1 MDMKKLVISAVM
13 AVSLLM
19 PMAARAD
26 EGMWLLIM
34 LQKLNMRDM
43 QSKGFK
49 LTADEIYSL
58 NKASIKDAIVMLNG
72 GGCTAEAISD
82 QGLLLTNHHC
92 GYEAIQ
98 KNSTVD
104 HDYLADGF
112 WAKDLKSDLKAPG
125 YTASFLVRID
135 DVTAKVNAELTAG
148 MDEGARNKKIAEV
161 MKKIEDEATAGTTYN
176 AKVKGMFENAEF
188 YLFVYETY
196 TDVRL
201 VGAPPS
207 SIGKFGGDT
216 DNWMWP
222 RHTGDFSLLRVYMGK
237 DGKPAPYAEDNIPYK
252 PKKALSISIDG
263 VKDGD
268 FTMIMGN
275 PGRTDRYLTSE
286 GVKLLLDQ
294 TAPAI
299 VKIRDLK
306 LAIYKKDMDA
316 SPKVKI
322 QYASKHARTANYWK
336 YYIGQSAQLKKNR
349 VYEKKLKVEADF
361 TKWVGGSKDLTAKY
375 GSAIDN
381 INKGFVSLRDYNLHR
396 TYINECILRTCEGV
410 AMSLGYGELEK
421 LLDDQSKAAEAKTKA
436 GEMKKDIAGFFA
448 DYNAPTDKKLLAAML
463 QLFRADVPTA
473 QLPDIYKTIDSEFGG
488 DYQKFADKVF
498 ETSVFVDQARL
509 EKFLDAPD
517 AATLKNDWSYKI
529 ANSFVTNY
537 RGNYAGKI
545 KAIEDGQDA
554 DQRLFIQGIR
564 EMNPAKPYAPDANG
578 TIRFTYGNIKSYYP
592 QDAVFFDYF
601 TTLDGIIAKED
612 TTNEEFFVPA
622 RLKDLYNKKDYGR
635 FADKDGKMHVAFI
648 SNNDITGGNSGSPVL
663 NAYGE
668 LIGCAFDGNWEAMSG
683 DIYFDPSLKRTISV
697 DIRYVLFIIE
707 KYAGADNLI
716 KEMKLV
722 SRTGKAT
729 ANPGA
734 PKSGANIPVAPSTG
748 RTLPKGQQ
756 R

>member
-1 MDMKKLVISAVM
+1 MHCRGYIRPGLATYQPP
-13 AVSLLM
+13 L
-19 PMAARAD
+19 
-26 EGMWLLIM
+26 WL
-34 LQKLNMRDM
+34 R
-43 QSKGFK
+43 G
-49 LTADEIYSL
+49 YS
-58 NKASIKDAIVMLNG
+58 
-72 GGCTAEAISD
+72 
-82 QGLLLTNHHC
+82 
-92 GYEAIQ
+92 

-104 HDYLADGF
+104 HDYLANGF
-112 WAKDLKSDLKAPG
+112 WAKDVKSDLAAPG

-135 DVTAKVNAELTAG
+135 DVTAKVSAELTSD
-148 MDEGARNKKIAEV
+148 MDEAARNKKIAEV
-161 MKKIEDEATAGTTYN
+161 MKKLEDEATAGTTYN
-176 AKVKGMFENAEF
+176 AKVKGFFENAEF
-188 YLFVYETY
+188 YLFVYETF

-207 SIGKFGGDT
+207 SVGKFGGDT

-237 DGKPAPYAEDNIPYK
+237 DGKPAPYNVDNVPYK

-268 FTMIMGN
+268 FTMVMGN

-306 LAIYKKDMDA
+306 LSIYKKDMDA

-322 QYASKHARTANYWK
+322 QYASKYARTANYWK

-361 TKWVGGSKDLTAKY
+361 DKWANSDKDLTAKY
-375 GSAIDN
+375 GSAIN
-381 INKGFVSLRDYNLHR
+381 KINAGFSQIRDYNIHR
-396 TYINECILRTCEGV
+396 TYLNESILRTCEAV
-410 AMSLGYGELEK
+410 ALSLNYGELEK
-421 LLDDQSKAAEAKTKA
+421 LLDDQGKATDAKTKA
-436 GEMKKDIAGFFA
+436 EEMKKDIGTFFA

-463 QLFRADVPTA
+463 QLFRADVPA
-473 QLPDIYKTIDSEFGG
+473 DQIPDIYKTIDSEFGG
-488 DYQKFADKVF
+488 DYVKFADKVF
-498 ETSVFVDQARL
+498 ETSIFVDQARL

-529 ANSFVTNY
+529 ANSFVSNW
-537 RGNYAGKI
+537 RGGYAMKL
-545 KAIEDGQDA
+545 KAIEDAQDK
-554 DQRLFIQGIR
+554 DQRLFIQGLR
-564 EMNPAKPYAPDANG
+564 EMNPSKAYAPDANS
-578 TIRFTYGNIKSYYP
+578 TMRLTYGNVKSYIP
-592 QDAVFFDYF
+592 QDAVFYDYY

-612 TTNEEFFVPA
+612 TTNEEFIVPA
-622 RLKDLYNKKDYGR
+622 KLKDLYNKKDYGR
-635 FADKDGKMHVAFI
+635 FADSDGKMHVNFI

-663 NAYGE
+663 NGYGE

-683 DIYFDPSLKRTISV
+683 DIYFDPLLKRTISV

-716 KEMKLV
+716 KEMNLSIAHRQAYK
-722 SRTGKAT
+722 
-729 ANPGA
+729 
-734 PKSGANIPVAPSTG
+734 
-748 RTLPKGQQ
+748 QQ
-756 R
+756 SP